1 MKKTIALIMLV
12 STVTYSHVST
22 QEPTKHYTQMST
34 HELQV
39 TVEKLSQTG
48 ELPFEM
54 GLELMKR
61 WKNA

>member
-1 MKKTIALIMLV
+1 MRKTIALILLV
-12 STVTYSHVST
+12 STVTYANVST
-22 QEPTKHYTQMST
+22 QEPTKHYTQMTT

-39 TVEKLSQTG
+39 AVEKLSQTG

-61 WKNA
+61 WKDA